1 VRLADTGDN
10 YPAHLHAAL
19 LAQRREIERLLAEA
33 TATGEPMSFLER
45 GRLDDHVAE
54 IKRLSALYEQ
64 ALSQGRRGQR

>member
-1 VRLADTGDN
+1 LTESGNNDPDR
-10 YPAHLHAAL
+10 LHAAL
-19 LAQRREIERLLAEA
+19 LAQRRAIERLLAEA

-64 ALSQGRRGQR
+64 AVSQERRRRR